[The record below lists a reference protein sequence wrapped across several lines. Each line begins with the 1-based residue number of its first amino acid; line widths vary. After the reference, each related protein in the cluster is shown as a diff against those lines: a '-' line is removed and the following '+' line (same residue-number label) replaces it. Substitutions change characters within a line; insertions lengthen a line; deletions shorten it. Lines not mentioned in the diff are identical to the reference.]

1 MNKLPSW
8 RFWLPFFFQS
18 ALILITP
25 IQAIYTHRSKESE
38 VRSHQTSCFT
48 ARSRNRQNAELKRL
62 GGEYVNFIKAKKVKC
77 ES

>member
-25 IQAIYTHRSKESE
+25 IQTIYTHISKEEPGIRSQDVRQKVE
-38 VRSHQTSCFT
+38 VR
-48 ARSRNRQNAELKRL
+48 R
-62 GGEYVNFIKAKKVKC
+62 
-77 ES
+77 